1 MTLPFPEDRNLARG
15 KKTVAS
21 SSENDGAHAAKSV
34 TDGNT
39 GSSWRSGGPGE
50 QWVMVDLGAPTE
62 FSDIVL
68 TWESEAAKAYE
79 ILASDDAE
87 EWRTV
92 YTSGKPSTPIDRIR
106 IDPVT
111 ARYVKL
117 QGTAPTTTGS
127 WCSSK
132 WSFTARKPRPK
143 NFRPCISSACG

>member
-1 MTLPFPEDRNLARG
+1 
-15 KKTVAS
+15 
-21 SSENDGAHAAKSV
+21 
-34 TDGNT
+34 
-39 GSSWRSGGPGE
+39 
-50 QWVMVDLGAPTE
+50 MVDLGAPTE

-117 QGTAPTTTGS
+117 QGTAPHDDWQLVLFEMELYGPETPA
-127 WCSSK
+127 K
-132 WSFTARKPRPK
+132 EL
-143 NFRPCISSACG
+143 